1 MTFLLSS
8 QNVFEYLSTQGL
20 LTSLDREKIKIE
32 PKPAKNFNL
41 LLSLSEDCK
50 LLIKQERH
58 NLGGKTAGEFDN
70 EWRVYEFLQ
79 QFPELYILR
88 PLISEVLHF
97 HTEDSII
104 IFKYLT
110 DYSDLSVF
118 YAKENIFPP
127 GIAAAIARV
136 LATIH
141 RSTFNNSTYRDF
153 LTQKQEES
161 SEKRKIILTAGLD
174 RITPEI
180 FGIIPMDG
188 LKFYALYQRYDSLGK
203 AIADIT
209 STYTPSCLTH
219 NDLKLNNILLHNDW
233 EQNSN
238 HQTSLIRLIDWERGS
253 WGDPAF
259 DLGAMVA
266 SYLQLWLSSLV
277 VSQSIAIEEALQLA
291 MIPLDKL
298 QPSLAALV
306 SAYFAEFPNILEHRP
321 DFLNRVVQAAGLSL
335 INQILAMIQYQKTFN
350 NTGIC
355 MLQVAK
361 SLLCRPEQSI
371 PTIFGTFERELINCS
386 AGILP
391 AQI

>member
-1 MTFLLSS
+1 MTFILSS
-8 QNVFEYLSTQGL
+8 QNVYEYLSTQGI
-20 LTSLDREKIKIE
+20 LTKRQREQLKVE

-41 LLSLSEDCK
+41 LLTLSENCQ

-58 NLGGKTAGEFDN
+58 NLEGKTAGEFQN
-70 EWRVYEFLQ
+70 EWRVR
-79 QFPELYILR
+79 ELFDRFSELNNIY
-88 PLISEVLHF
+88 PFISEVLHF
-97 HTEDSII
+97 NAADSII
-104 IFKYLT
+104 VFRYLT
-110 DYSDLSVF
+110 DYRDLSVF
-118 YAKENIFPP
+118 YAKENTFPTE
-127 GIAAAIARV
+127 IAIAIARI

-141 RSTFNNSTYRDF
+141 RSTYNNLTYRDF
-153 LTQKQEES
+153 LAQKQEDS
-161 SEKRKIILTAGLD
+161 SEKHKSILTQGLE

-188 LKFYALYQRYDSLGK
+188 IKFYALYQRYDSLGK
-203 AIADIT
+203 AIADI
-209 STYTPSCLTH
+209 SSAYTPSCFTH
-219 NDLKLNNILLHNDW
+219 NDLKLNNILLHNHW
-233 EQNSN
+233 ERDANL
-238 HQTSLIRLIDWERGS
+238 QTSLIRLIDWERGS

-298 QPSLAALV
+298 QPSIAALINT
-306 SAYFAEFPNILEHRP
+306 YFAEFTTILERRP
-321 DFLNRVVQAAGLSL
+321 DFLKRVVQAAGLSL
-335 INQILAMIQYQKTFN
+335 IQQILAMIQYQKTFN

-371 PTIFGTFERELINCS
+371 PSIFSNQL
-386 AGILP
+386 AVV
-391 AQI
+391 

>member
-1 MTFLLSS
+1 MTFILSS
-8 QNVFEYLSTQGL
+8 QNVDEYLSTQGIL
-20 LTSLDREKIKIE
+20 IERQQEQLKVE

-41 LLSLSEDCK
+41 LLTLSENCK

-58 NLGGKTAGEFDN
+58 NLEGKTAGEFQN
-70 EWRVYEFLQ
+70 EWRVRELFDR
-79 QFPELYILR
+79 FPELNNIC
-88 PLISEVLHF
+88 PFISEVLHF
-97 HTEDSII
+97 NAADSII
-104 IFKYLT
+104 VFRYLT

-118 YAKENIFPP
+118 YAKENTFPTE
-127 GIAAAIARV
+127 IAIAIARV

-141 RSTFNNSTYRDF
+141 RSTYNNLTYRDF
-153 LTQKQEES
+153 LAQKQENS
-161 SEKRKIILTAGLD
+161 SEKHKSILTQGLE

-188 LKFYALYQRYDSLGK
+188 IKFYALYQRYDSLGK
-203 AIADIT
+203 AIADIA
-209 STYTPSCLTH
+209 SAYTPSCFTH
-219 NDLKLNNILLHNDW
+219 NDLKLNNILLHNHW
-233 EQNSN
+233 ERDANL
-238 HQTSLIRLIDWERGS
+238 QTSLIRLIDWERGS

-298 QPSLAALV
+298 QPSIAALINT
-306 SAYFAEFPNILEHRP
+306 YFAEFTTILERRP
-321 DFLNRVVQAAGLSL
+321 DFLKRVVQAAGLSL
-335 INQILAMIQYQKTFN
+335 IQQILAMIQYQKTFN

-371 PTIFGTFERELINCS
+371 PSIFSNQL
-386 AGILP
+386 AVV
-391 AQI
+391 

>member
-1 MTFLLSS
+1 MTLFLSS
-8 QNVFEYLSTQGL
+8 QNAFEYLSTQGF
-20 LTSLDREKIKIE
+20 LTSLEQEQPKIE

-41 LLSLSEDCK
+41 LISLSEDCK

-58 NLGGKTAGEFDN
+58 NLEGKTAGEFDN
-70 EWRVYEFLQ
+70 EWRVHDFLQ
-79 QFPELYILR
+79 QFTELEIIR

-97 HTEDSII
+97 NIADSII

-110 DYSDLSVF
+110 DYSDLSLF
-118 YAKENIFPP
+118 YAKENRFPP
-127 GIAAAIARV
+127 EIATAIARV
-136 LATIH
+136 LAIIH
-141 RSTFNNSTYRDF
+141 RATYNNLTYRDF
-153 LTQKQEES
+153 LAQKQEDKIGS
-161 SEKRKIILTAGLD
+161 SKTILTAGLD

-238 HQTSLIRLIDWERGS
+238 RQTSLIRLIDWERGS

-298 QPSLAALV
+298 QPSLAALINN
-306 SAYFAEFPNILEHRP
+306 YFAEFPDILEHRP
-321 DFLNRVVQAAGLSL
+321 DFLKRVVQAAGLSL
-335 INQILAMIQYQKTFN
+335 IDQILAMIQYQKTFN

-371 PTIFGTFERELINCS
+371 PSIFGTFERELTQKATNPIS
-386 AGILP
+386 L
-391 AQI
+391 